1 VFPSACLKLPWRFG
15 VEKEKIIK
23 GPKVVHPEKPSAIGS
38 RNSLNRD
45 GRNEYQEATL
55 LIDEE
60 VDKLLNHISAKL
72 PPEVLDKLDVM
83 GSVKDKLHTYYN
95 QNLHNMQNRYMVTVE
110 DELLKKYH
118 DMVDREEFK
127 QLNKYTPLS
136 ISEILRTI
144 GDPGQFTTEAV
155 EKSMVNIYEHLQ
167 GHLERG
173 IREFEHNTNALLRQK
188 NDVGAFIR
196 RENAY
201 AIVKCSLKN
210 NQNKPKTVFD
220 SKLAINILDSEL
232 ITPIYHYQKP
242 LQHLLKERVS
252 DHIQSLIDKN
262 IESINDNKVNDGE
275 AELKGDAK
283 FMEKLKAVEN
293 YLSFSDNLDDSSAK
307 QYDFIAKKF
316 IDSLESPEFEMGEED
331 QEGQDIREN
340 IERILDRE
348 NIKNRGFNVIVNALT
363 TILDNSKMGYQHIDN
378 LKNARVCVI
387 REYAHKNKSDLPDE
401 TFVLRLSYFDS
412 DQLCQMRKAFDLQ
425 FKELSREIE
434 KASKVVDLIFLEFR
448 RENDIVDY
456 QEISQEILEGPK
468 NKKKWW
474 QLGSDDD
481 QEDSEDTLWDELA
494 FITSRQNGEEVEKGT
509 TNISQSNILKHRIR
523 IMKEKI
529 IKIYGTQYPEERIIL
544 EERITFLLNQFND
557 FASLINPHHIQ
568 QGLIL
573 EVDITS
579 VKRRRTTMH
588 AMSDVLNEFLSEVSK
603 GFADQEAAGHASS
616 VFEKRD
622 EVSQQFSSVLKDMDK
637 SLEEVEA

>member
-1 VFPSACLKLPWRFG
+1 M
-15 VEKEKIIK
+15 EKEKIIR
-23 GPKVVHPEKPSAIGS
+23 GPKVVHPEKPSAVGS

-45 GRNEYQEATL
+45 GRNEYQEAAL

-60 VDKLLNHISAKL
+60 VDKLLNHITSKL

-83 GSVKDKLHTYYN
+83 GSVKDKLHNYYN
-95 QNLHNMQNRYMVTVE
+95 QNLQNMQNRYLVTVE

-118 DMVDREEFK
+118 DMVDREESK

-136 ISEILRTI
+136 IAEILKNI
-144 GDPGQFTTEAV
+144 GHSDQFTTESV

-196 RENAY
+196 QENAY

-210 NQNKPKTVFD
+210 NHQKPKTVFD
-220 SKLAINILDSEL
+220 AKLAINILDSEL
-232 ITPIYHYQKP
+232 ISPIYHYQKS
-242 LQHLLKERVS
+242 LQQLLKQKVS
-252 DHIQSLIDKN
+252 DHIQLMIDRN
-262 IESINDNKVNDGE
+262 IDALNDEKLNEGE
-275 AELKGDAK
+275 TELRSDEKL
-283 FMEKLKAVEN
+283 MEKLKAVEN
-293 YLSFSDNLDDSSAK
+293 YLSFSDSPDDASSK

-316 IDSLESPEFEMGEED
+316 IDSLESTDFEMGAED
-331 QEGQDIREN
+331 SVGNEIREN

-348 NIKNRGFNVIVNALT
+348 NIKNRGFNRIVNALT

-378 LKNARVCVI
+378 LKNARVCII
-387 REYAHKNKSDLPDE
+387 REYAHKNKEDLPDE
-401 TFVLRLSYFDS
+401 TFALRLAYYDA

-425 FKELSREIE
+425 FRELTREIE
-434 KASKVVDLIFLEFR
+434 KLGKVVDLIYLEFR
-448 RENDIVDY
+448 RENDIADY
-456 QEISQEILEGPK
+456 QDISREILEGGSK
-468 NKKKWW
+468 ASKKWW
-474 QLGSDDD
+474 QFSGEEDENEGADDM
-481 QEDSEDTLWDELA
+481 LWDELA
-494 FITSRQNGEEVEKGT
+494 FITSRQNGDEVEKGS
-509 TNISQSNILKHRIR
+509 TNISQSTILKHRIR
-523 IMKEKI
+523 LAKEKCS
-529 IKIYGTQYPEERIIL
+529 KIYGTQYPEERIIL
-544 EERITFLLNQFND
+544 EERIRFLESQFQD

-588 AMSDVLNEFLSEVSK
+588 AMSDVLNEFLSQVSK
-603 GFADQEAAGHASS
+603 GFADQEAAGHASPGIDNREELGRK
-616 VFEKRD
+616 FTT
-622 EVSQQFSSVLKDMDK
+622 VLKDMDK